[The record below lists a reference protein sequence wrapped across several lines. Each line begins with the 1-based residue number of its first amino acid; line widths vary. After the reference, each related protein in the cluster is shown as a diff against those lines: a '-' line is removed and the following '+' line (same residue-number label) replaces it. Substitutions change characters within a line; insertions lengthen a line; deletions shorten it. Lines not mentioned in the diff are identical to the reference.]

1 MIICNEGDGYPKMD
15 DGSRL
20 PWIIAV
26 LLLLC
31 AAFFAVAETAYA
43 SCPKSRVK
51 AAAERGDARA
61 KTALLILDD
70 FDKAISTLLICTNI
84 VHIATASIVT
94 VAQWHRC
101 WPAPC
106 CARCQ

>member
-26 LLLLC
+26 LLLFC

-70 FDKAISTLLICTNI
+70 FDKAISTLLICTSIEDSINGHLSCFAADESLLKKQI
-84 VHIATASIVT
+84 VKL
-94 VAQWHRC
+94 
-101 WPAPC
+101 
-106 CARCQ
+106 